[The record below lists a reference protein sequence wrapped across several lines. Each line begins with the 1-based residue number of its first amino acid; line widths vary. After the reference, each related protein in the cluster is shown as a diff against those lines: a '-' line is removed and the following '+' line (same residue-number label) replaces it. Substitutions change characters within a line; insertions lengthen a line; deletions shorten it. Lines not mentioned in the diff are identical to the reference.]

1 MTDYPDVPNLDEAR
15 QRLVRRFGESV
26 QSWLEELTGR
36 LLVLRERWGLELD
49 SVLPKGSMSVVIP
62 CRTALGGWAISLSD
76 IAPALIDCARCL
88 GGHFLDSLDC
98 ICAFLLVRPVTREPS
113 PRT

>member
-1 MTDYPDVPNLDEAR
+1 MAMAKR
-15 QRLVRRFGESV
+15 AWIA
-26 QSWLEELTGR
+26 SWGT
-36 LLVLRERWGLELD
+36 
-49 SVLPKGSMSVVIP
+49 P

-98 ICAFLLVRPVTREPS
+98 ICAFLLCETGDAGAFAAYLTAVARAFRRSVHAAHGGIHARGRVGGS
-113 PRT
+113 RQ